1 MATNV
6 SNDTSLKSFSRSA
19 VNLAIRLVRCPEKA
33 TVFSFVTGVPF
44 SVNVLVSILVFFY
57 RLLLAFFLPQTT
69 LFVKINVVVVGRLCF
84 GLPAPAQNLGSKTLY
99 PFRVAATTTQ
109 VRYGRYLCLNFFPSM
124 IQMIK
129 RMIIKMN
136 MKPTNNR
143 HARAK
148 TSRATKPNRS
158 KVADRAKN
166 CPTVV
171 VRKYTAEA
179 QRIRR

>member
-1 MATNV
+1 
-6 SNDTSLKSFSRSA
+6 
-19 VNLAIRLVRCPEKA
+19 
-33 TVFSFVTGVPF
+33 
-44 SVNVLVSILVFFY
+44 
-57 RLLLAFFLPQTT
+57 
-69 LFVKINVVVVGRLCF
+69 
-84 GLPAPAQNLGSKTLY
+84 
-99 PFRVAATTTQ
+99 
-109 VRYGRYLCLNFFPSM
+109 
-124 IQMIK
+124 MIK
-129 RMIIKMN
+129 R

-166 CPTVV
+166 CPAVV

>member
-1 MATNV
+1 M
-6 SNDTSLKSFSRSA
+6 
-19 VNLAIRLVRCPEKA
+19 
-33 TVFSFVTGVPF
+33 
-44 SVNVLVSILVFFY
+44 SILLFRFLTIQSY
-57 RLLLAFFLPQTT
+57 RLQ
-69 LFVKINVVVVGRLCF
+69 
-84 GLPAPAQNLGSKTLY
+84 
-99 PFRVAATTTQ
+99 
-109 VRYGRYLCLNFFPSM
+109 
-124 IQMIK
+124 
-129 RMIIKMN
+129 MN

-166 CPTVV
+166 CPAVV

>member
-1 MATNV
+1 M
-6 SNDTSLKSFSRSA
+6 
-19 VNLAIRLVRCPEKA
+19 
-33 TVFSFVTGVPF
+33 
-44 SVNVLVSILVFFY
+44 
-57 RLLLAFFLPQTT
+57 
-69 LFVKINVVVVGRLCF
+69 F

-166 CPTVV
+166 CPAVV

>member
-1 MATNV
+1 M
-6 SNDTSLKSFSRSA
+6 
-19 VNLAIRLVRCPEKA
+19 
-33 TVFSFVTGVPF
+33 G
-44 SVNVLVSILVFFY
+44 
-57 RLLLAFFLPQTT
+57 FLRPPKTW
-69 LFVKINVVVVGRLCF
+69 V
-84 GLPAPAQNLGSKTLY
+84 SKTLY

-136 MKPTNNR
+136 MKPTNSR

-166 CPTVV
+166 CPAVV